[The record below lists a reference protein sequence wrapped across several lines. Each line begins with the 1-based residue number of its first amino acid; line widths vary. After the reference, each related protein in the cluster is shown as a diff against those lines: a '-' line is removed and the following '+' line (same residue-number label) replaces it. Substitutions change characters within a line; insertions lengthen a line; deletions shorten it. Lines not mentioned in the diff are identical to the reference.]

1 MRPVLFE
8 ESMNTVLQQEILR
21 FNRLLSVVRG
31 SLANVIKAIDGTV
44 SMNNELNEVF
54 NKVVTNK
61 IPNVWQKFSY
71 PSLKPLASY
80 LLDFIDRLNFIQK
93 WIDQGAPT
101 AFWISGFFF
110 TQSFLT
116 GTK

>member
-1 MRPVLFE
+1 MIEKCKASLEKLPQLFDVEKCCRMRPVLFE

-21 FNRLLSVVRG
+21 FNRLLSVVRN

-61 IPNVWQKFSY
+61 IPNVW
-71 PSLKPLASY
+71 
-80 LLDFIDRLNFIQK
+80 
-93 WIDQGAPT
+93 
-101 AFWISGFFF
+101 
-110 TQSFLT
+110 
-116 GTK
+116 